1 MTDPQHRERIRRSF
15 DRAEGYDGAAT
26 LQRLAAHNL
35 TARLVRALDGRKPTR
50 ILEIGCGTGLL
61 TELLARNWPEAQIV
75 ATDFAPQMLERAS
88 RRAIPRTEFKF
99 MDAANPTV
107 EGPFDVV
114 CGNLVM
120 QWLEQPEP
128 VMERL
133 GGVLAGSEAG
143 GGGEGCGGGGFGWG
157 AAERGGG
164 VAGRVGA
171 WVRVGGEWRGVRGWL
186 AAVAGGRAVVRWG
199 EDAPAMS
206 LAGVMW
212 PGTAA
217 AMLMP

>member
-26 LQRLAAHNL
+26 LQRLAAHSL
-35 TARLVRALDGRKPTR
+35 AARLVRALDGRKPTR

-88 RRAIPRTEFKF
+88 RRAIPRTEFKL

-120 QWLEQPEP
+120 QWLEQPEQ

-133 GGVLAGSEAG
+133 GGFWRRVACWRFLPCWTGHSRSGKPPVRAKVCNPPHRITRRPADTGMDAMAVRRSVGERELCAGFWLRSGVCQAPQG
-143 GGGEGCGGGGFGWG
+143 NGGFCS
-157 AAERGGG
+157 
-164 VAGRVGA
+164 AGRA
-171 WVRVGGEWRGVRGWL
+171 
-186 AAVAGGRAVVRWG
+186 
-199 EDAPAMS
+199 
-206 LAGVMW
+206 
-212 PGTAA
+212 
-217 AMLMP
+217 